1 MSLPASLNSGE
12 TVRGALPGATANE
25 TSVGG
30 TSMSLNVP
38 DMESFPP
45 MAPRRSSF
53 WAVKAPRRAANGLP
67 QRVASVPSFS
77 KYSWSVRRMSSM
89 CAPEATI
96 RQTDSV
102 TA

>member
-1 MSLPASLNSGE
+1 MLLVSLNSGE
-12 TVRGALPGATANE
+12 TVRDALPGATAKE

-38 DMESFPP
+38 DMESLPP

-53 WAVKAPRRAANGLP
+53 WAVKAPSRAEKGLP
-67 QRVASVPSFS
+67 HRVGSVLSFS
-77 KYSWSVRRMSSM
+77 KYSWRVRRMSSI

-96 RQTDSV
+96 LHTDSV